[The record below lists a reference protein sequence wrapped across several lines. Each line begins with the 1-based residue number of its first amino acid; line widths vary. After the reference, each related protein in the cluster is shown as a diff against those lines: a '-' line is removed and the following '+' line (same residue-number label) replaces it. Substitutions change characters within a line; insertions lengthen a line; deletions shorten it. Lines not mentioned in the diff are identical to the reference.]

1 MIYTMIIYYYHYILL
16 VITIVIINIMI
27 SIVILRPMMISKE
40 NSNCVRTRMR
50 RFLKFI
56 RQHTHGS
63 FVDVKTSFYVLKR
76 KLI

>member
-1 MIYTMIIYYYHYILL
+1 MIIYYYHYILL

-27 SIVILRPMMISKE
+27 SIVILRPMISKE

-56 RQHTHGS
+56 RQHAHEM
-63 FVDVKTSFYVLKR
+63 DPLLMKR
-76 KLI
+76 VFTF

>member
-1 MIYTMIIYYYHYILL
+1 MIIYYYHYILL

-56 RQHTHGS
+56 RQHTHDGS